1 MNDDPSSGAPAPRS
15 WLDRLGHALSGE
27 PRNRAELLEELRQA
41 QANGLLTPETLA
53 MIEGA
58 LTVAEQHVA
67 DVMVPRSQMVTLP
80 VSASI
85 GDAMRIVVESGHSRF
100 PVTGEDGDEIVGILL
115 AKDLLRWFGEG
126 ATRGDLRALLRPVK
140 MIPDSKRL
148 NELLKEFRQGR
159 NHMAVVV
166 DEFGGVSGL
175 VTIEDVLE
183 EIVGEIDDEH
193 DDATPDVM
201 IKPLPDGRFSVSALT
216 PIQDF
221 NRRFGTEFSDEELD
235 TVGGLITASLGHL
248 PEPGEETAL
257 GGFTFHVTKADRR
270 RVHQFAVR
278 AHDDGA

>member
-41 QANGLLTPETLA
+41 QANGLLTAETLA

-80 VSASI
+80 LSASI

-100 PVTGEDGDEIVGILL
+100 PVTGEDGDEIAGILL

-126 ATRGDLRALLRPVK
+126 ATRDLRALLRPVK

-193 DDATPDVM
+193 DDATPDAM
-201 IKPLPDGRFSVSALT
+201 IKPLPDGRYAVSALT

-221 NRRFGTEFSDEELD
+221 NRRFGSEFSDEELD

-278 AHDDGA
+278 VHDGA

>member
-15 WLDRLGHALSGE
+15 WLDRLGHVLSGE

-41 QANGLLTPETLA
+41 QLNGLLTPETLA

-58 LTVAEQHVA
+58 LAVAEQHVA
-67 DVMVPRSQMVTLP
+67 DVMVPRAQMVTLP
-80 VSASI
+80 VASTI
-85 GDAMRIVVESGHSRF
+85 GEAMRIVVESGHSRF
-100 PVTGEDGDEIVGILL
+100 PVTGGDGDEIVGILL

-126 ATRGDLRALLRPVK
+126 AAPRDLRALLRPVK

-175 VTIEDVLE
+175 ITIEDVLE

-193 DDATPDVM
+193 DDATPETL
-201 IKPLPDGRFSVSALT
+201 IRPLPDGRFSVSALT

-221 NRRFGTEFSDEELD
+221 NQRFGAEFSDEELD
-235 TVGGLITASLGHL
+235 TVGGLVTASLGHL
-248 PEPGEETAL
+248 PEPGEQTEL

-278 AHDDGA
+278 VHDGA

>member
-126 ATRGDLRALLRPVK
+126 ATTRDLRALLRPVK
-140 MIPDSKRL
+140 MIPTR
-148 NELLKEFRQGR
+148 
-159 NHMAVVV
+159 
-166 DEFGGVSGL
+166 
-175 VTIEDVLE
+175 
-183 EIVGEIDDEH
+183 
-193 DDATPDVM
+193 
-201 IKPLPDGRFSVSALT
+201 SA
-216 PIQDF
+216 
-221 NRRFGTEFSDEELD
+221 
-235 TVGGLITASLGHL
+235 
-248 PEPGEETAL
+248 
-257 GGFTFHVTKADRR
+257 
-270 RVHQFAVR
+270 
-278 AHDDGA
+278 